1 MLRFSKYNVFYI
13 SIEPIYLIY
22 RVYRKIL
29 MLKQKQLLILFILS
43 LTVILPIFAAQPGP
57 PESLFEQGN
66 LAYQEG
72 DFAAAGKYYRQVL
85 DSGFENG
92 PLYFNLGNACFK
104 QKKLGL
110 AIYYWEKAKLLLPSD
125 RELREN
131 LDLANLL
138 IVDQVDM
145 PEDPFP
151 VRIFKGIR
159 DLLTTRQQSRAAI
172 AMFLLANVLFF
183 LYIVLKNTRLAFR
196 ALIGFFITG
205 ALTVFLA
212 GSLAWKIY
220 DRDFRQQG
228 IVLEQRVDVL
238 SGPGEENI
246 TVFTIHEGIK
256 VRIHASTGG
265 WYQIS
270 LPNGWNGWLPQN
282 SIGIL

>member
-1 MLRFSKYNVFYI
+1 METN
-13 SIEPIYLIY
+13 P
-22 RVYRKIL
+22 
-29 MLKQKQLLILFILS
+29 LFIGKNKYAGAPGTIKFPS
-43 LTVILPIFAAQPGP
+43 LCLIFFALVFIPAGPVFSFQSLDQPAA
-57 PESLFEQGN
+57 LFNQGN
-66 LAYQEG
+66 TAYQAG
-72 DFAAAGKYYRQVL
+72 DYPSAEQYYRRIV

-138 IVDQVDM
+138 IVDQVEI
-145 PEDPFP
+145 PENPFP
-151 VRIFKGIR
+151 VRIFMGIR
-159 DLLTTRQQSRAAI
+159 DLLTIRQQSRTAI

-205 ALTVFLA
+205 ALTVLLA